1 MPPVPPPHGR
11 IRPAAAGDL
20 DAVAALWHASAS
32 LPGVGPATLP
42 PVAAMRERLE
52 RQQERGWRLTVAID
66 GPDLLGFSV
75 IDPVEGVLAE
85 LFVRPASLG
94 GGIGRRL
101 LDEAKAAMPGGFT
114 LFTRETNRGARRF
127 YEREGLTATGRSAH
141 PRSGDPV
148 IHYAWRP
155 ERTRGP

>member
-1 MPPVPPPHGR
+1 MPPVPPPHCR
-11 IRPAAAGDL
+11 LRPAEAGDL

-32 LPGVGPATLP
+32 LPGVGPATLL

-52 RQQERGWRLTVAID
+52 RQQERGWRLTVAAV
-66 GPDLLGFSV
+66 GPDLLGFSA
-75 IDPVEGVLAE
+75 IDPAEGVLAE
-85 LFVRPASLG
+85 LFVRPASLR

-101 LDEAKAAMPGGFT
+101 LDGAKAAMPGGFT
-114 LFTRETNRGARRF
+114 LFTREANAGARRF
-127 YEREGLTATGRSAH
+127 YEREGLAATGRGTH

-155 ERTRGP
+155 GRT